1 MNSTNTALPIN
12 ITSVNANDYLH
23 DSILSVD

>member
-1 MNSTNTALPIN
+1 MNSTNTALRKN
-12 ITSVNANDYLH
+12 IASVNANNYLH